1 MRNFLVNIFGG
12 QISQQGS
19 HQNAIR
25 SELYKTRK
33 VIETGL
39 ANPYASTGTPISKL
53 KGMAKTLA
61 LKANVGGG
69 SIAKGGRGV
78 RGCDE
83 LLDRYSQLIGMDKEN
98 RWQNRLNTGDR

>member
-1 MRNFLVNIFGG
+1 MKNFLANIFGS
-12 QISQQGS
+12 QITQQAA

-25 SELYKTRK
+25 SELYQARK

-61 LKANVGGG
+61 IKANVGGG
-69 SIAKGGRGV
+69 SVATGGRGV

-83 LLDRYSQLIGMDKEN
+83 ILDRYSQLIGMAKEN
-98 RWQNRLNTGDR
+98 CWQNNLNSRNR